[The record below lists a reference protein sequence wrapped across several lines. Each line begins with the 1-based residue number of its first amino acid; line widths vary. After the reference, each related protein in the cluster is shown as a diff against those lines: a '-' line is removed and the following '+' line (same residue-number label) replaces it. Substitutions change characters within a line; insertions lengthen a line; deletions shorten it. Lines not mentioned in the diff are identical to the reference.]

1 MKYRY
6 GFGRILLSVGILG
19 AFLLV
24 TGCKQKEIMY
34 IGSGEVEDERWGF
47 YTNVDVSLVLDPN
60 DNTFEE
66 TEINSTVRKGHE
78 DEEPVITVFRYK
90 GQYTGRPRKDGEI
103 QIYYSEAAK
112 NNGDFEPYVV
122 DSYYVVEKETIK
134 YGWDENI
141 ILYLQK

>member
-1 MKYRY
+1 MKLNIKNVLVA
-6 GFGRILLSVGILG
+6 GLALG
-19 AFLLV
+19 VLAL

-47 YTNVDVSLVLDPN
+47 YTNVDVSLVFNPN
-60 DNTFEE
+60 DNTFVE
-66 TEINSTVRKGHE
+66 TEIDSTVRKGHE
-78 DEEPVITVFRYK
+78 DEEPVITVFHYK
-90 GQYTGRPRKDGEI
+90 GQYIGRPRKDGEL
-103 QIYYSEAAK
+103 QIYYSETAK
-112 NNGDFEPYVV
+112 NNEEFEPYVV